1 MTADFLFDRPRK
13 PAGLFGK
20 SFSIALLLAGYSAL
34 CWLAF
39 SESLRNW
46 EKVWGYRETFW
57 NGWLTT
63 VQISAAA
70 LVLSSLLGGATALAR
85 RSSFLP
91 LRYTAI
97 AYVETVRGLPL
108 MVLVLFGFY
117 GVANALGW
125 QDRVSAGIVI
135 LSLFSGAYIAEM
147 IRSGIESVGRSQ
159 WDSARAIGLTPAQTY
174 RFVVFPQVLRQTLP
188 PLAGQFS
195 SLIKDSSLLYIIG
208 IPELTFAANQVNSAT
223 YSTFESFVPLGI
235 CYLLL
240 TLPVSLWTK
249 RLEKKTRYE
258 T

>member
-1 MTADFLFDRPRK
+1 MTPRHR
-13 PAGLFGK
+13 AINSVL
-20 SFSIALLLAGYSAL
+20 SFVLGATLLAAL
-34 CWLAF
+34 CFGVMQALSWDW
-39 SESLRNW
+39 SG
-46 EKVWGYRETFW
+46 VWDYRQVFW
-57 NGWLTT
+57 NGWLHTIW
-63 VQISAAA
+63 ISAAA
-70 LVLSSLLGGATALAR
+70 LALSVLLGFLAALAR
-85 RSSFLP
+85 RSHYP
-91 LRYTAI
+91 ALRWFA
-97 AYVETVRGLPL
+97 AGYVELIRGTPL
-108 MVLVLFGFY
+108 LVQLLILFY
-117 GVANALGW
+117 VVANAIGL
-125 QDRVSAGIVI
+125 QDRYLSGIII
-135 LSLFSGAYIAEM
+135 LAIFSGAYIAEM

-159 WDSARAIGLTPAQTY
+159 WDSARAIGLTPTQTY

-208 IPELTFAANQVNSAT
+208 IPELTFAAKQVNSAT